1 MSGHLKNVGKSKSLD
16 SSDIFHSSCQ
26 SPSFIATEKQILEQI
41 EPAEK
46 NPRVESEGGDKT
58 TTNNHNNNKKNK
70 KSSKRSKSSNNSNRM
85 TAREFFSS
93 PLMRRKKDSSNSTG
107 KGNLILLKSS
117 TPTK

>member
-26 SPSFIATEKQILEQI
+26 SPSFIAKEKQILEQI

-46 NPRVESEGGDKT
+46 NSNSNKNSRVESDGGDKT
-58 TTNNHNNNKKNK
+58 TTNNNN

-93 PLMRRKKDSSNSTG
+93 PLMRRKKDSGTSRRG
-107 KGNLILLKSS
+107 RGNLVLLK
-117 TPTK
+117 K